1 MNRLKELRQEKR
13 LTLRELAEKVQISY
27 SALSLAENGKRN
39 LTDSDIIT
47 FCKFFECSAD
57 YLLCLSDVRTIAVLP
72 AVTAPKL
79 DQYQLALY
87 NASKPLSNDE
97 KTQILDFVNYI
108 KNKKPSGDGK

>member
-1 MNRLKELRQEKR
+1 MNRLRQLREEKGK
-13 LTLRELAEKVQISY
+13 TLREVSEDLKMSFSNIATLER
-27 SALSLAENGKRN
+27 G
-39 LTDSDIIT
+39 DSQLKEDTAII
-47 FCKFFECSAD
+47 FAKYYNVSID
-57 YLLCLSDVRTIAVLP
+57 YLFCNSNIRTIP
-72 AVTAPKL
+72 EQIKL